1 MVDLGPRAA
10 ELLGDAIAATLDR
23 GTPRLEAFLSARSQG
38 QALRVWLDLPADLPA
53 PERADLLARLARDV
67 AALDELINTQLNA
80 VLHHPRFQQL
90 EAAWRGLAWLV
101 EGLPAGQEIKVR
113 VLGLSFEELAR
124 DLERAIE
131 FDQSQLFR
139 KIYSAEFGHPGGEP
153 YGVLLGDYHVA
164 HGVRPGSKVNDL
176 RVLRGMAQVAAAAF
190 APFVA
195 GAHPSLFGLETFG
208 ELERFLDLPRT
219 LRGAEYV
226 AWTSLRQ
233 SEDTRFMA
241 LTLPRMLMRKPW
253 AYDVRRRDGF
263 AFEEVCTRHEDFL
276 WGNACFAFGRVLIR
290 AFERSSWPAQ
300 IRGVERG
307 VEGGGLVSGL
317 PAPDF
322 GTDRPGVARRSSL
335 EVMISDRLERTLS
348 DLGFMPL
355 CHCPGTELAAFY
367 GTPSL
372 HLPATYSSAEAQV
385 NAKLSAMLQYVL
397 CASRIAH
404 YIKVIC
410 RDRTGSYT
418 SAQQLE
424 QLLSRWL
431 LKLTTSTEDADP
443 DLQARFPLRDSSVSL
458 REVPGKPGC
467 FHSVI
472 LLNPHFQLDHMT
484 SSIRLVTEI
493 VTGR

>member
-1 MVDLGPRAA
+1 MVDLGPRAVP
-10 ELLGDAIAATLDR
+10 LLVGVIAATAERR
-23 GTPRLEAFLSARSQG
+23 GERLEAFLSAASEG
-38 QALRVWLDLPADLPA
+38 EALSLWLCPEPGAPALDR
-53 PERADLLARLARDV
+53 EEILARLTRDV
-67 AALDELINTQLNA
+67 AALDELLNLQLNA
-80 VLHHPRFQQL
+80 VLHHPRFQRL
-90 EAAWRGLAWLV
+90 EGAWRGLAWLV
-101 EGLPAGQEIKVR
+101 ERVPTGQAIKVR
-113 VLGLSFEELAR
+113 VLSVSWEELAR

-139 KIYSAEFGHPGGEP
+139 KVYSAEFGHPGGEP
-153 YGVLLGDYHVA
+153 YGALLGDYFVS

-176 RVLRGMAQVAAAAF
+176 RVLTGVAQVAAAAF

-195 GAHPSLFGLETFG
+195 AAHPSLFGLESFG

-219 LRGAEYV
+219 FRGLEYTG
-226 AWTSLRQ
+226 WTSLRQ
-233 SEDTRFMA
+233 SEDTRFVA
-241 LTLPRMLMRKPW
+241 LTLPRVLMRKPW
-253 AYDVRRRDGF
+253 SYDVRRPDGF
-263 AFEEVCTRHEDFL
+263 RFEESCTRHEDHL
-276 WGNACFAFGRVLIR
+276 WGNACFAFGSVLIR
-290 AFERSSWPAQ
+290 AFERSGWPAL

-307 VEGGGLVSGL
+307 VEGGGLVTDL

-322 GTDRPGVARRSSL
+322 GTDRAGIAKKSSL

-355 CHCPGTELAAFY
+355 CHCSATDLAAFY

-372 HLPATYSSAEAQV
+372 HATASYSTAEAQV
-385 NAKLSAMLQYVL
+385 NAKLAAMLQYVL

-410 RDRTGSYT
+410 RDRSGSYT
-418 SAQQLE
+418 TAQQLE
-424 QLLSRWL
+424 HLLSRWL
-431 LKLTTSTEDADP
+431 LKLTTSTDDADG

-467 FHSVI
+467 FTSVI
-472 LLNPHFQLDHMT
+472 HLNPHFQLDHMT